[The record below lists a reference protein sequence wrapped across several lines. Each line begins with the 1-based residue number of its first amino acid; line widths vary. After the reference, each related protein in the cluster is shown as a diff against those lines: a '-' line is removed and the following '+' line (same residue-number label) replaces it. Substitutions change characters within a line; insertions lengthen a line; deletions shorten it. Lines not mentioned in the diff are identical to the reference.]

1 MKANLPEFR
10 SLRLAVFDCD
20 GTLVDSQNS
29 IVAAMHAACDEHGFD
44 KPRPDAIRRMVGL
57 PLLEAFARLLP
68 STPPETLE
76 NLKQCYSSA
85 FSAMR
90 RRGELYEPLYPGV
103 ESGLSFFER
112 AGWLLGI
119 ATGKS
124 RRGLL
129 ATLGGHG
136 LLERFITLQTADL
149 ARGKPDP
156 EMLHNAM
163 AETGVGKG
171 ETVMIG
177 DTTYDMEMARNAGT
191 YALGVSWGYHDSEEL
206 YEAGAHKVI
215 DGFEELP
222 GAVLELMGS
231 K

>member
-1 MKANLPEFR
+1 MKANSSELSF
-10 SLRLAVFDCD
+10 LKLAVFDCD
-20 GTLVDSQNS
+20 GTLVDSQHS

-44 KPRPDAIRRMVGL
+44 KPRPEAVRRMVGL

-76 NLKQCYSSA
+76 NLKRCYSSA
-85 FSAMR
+85 FFAMR
-90 RRGELYEPLYPGV
+90 QRGELHEPLYPGV
-103 ESGLSFFER
+103 EAGLSFFER

-136 LLERFITLQTADL
+136 LLERFTTLQTADL
-149 ARGKPDP
+149 SRGKPDP
-156 EMLHNAM
+156 EMLHRAM
-163 AETGVGKG
+163 AETGAGKG

-177 DTTYDMEMARNAGT
+177 DTTYDMEMAKNAGT
-191 YALGVSWGYHDSEEL
+191 YALGVSWGYHDTGEL

-215 DGFEELP
+215 DSFEDLP
-222 GAVLELMGS
+222 DAVPEMMGS